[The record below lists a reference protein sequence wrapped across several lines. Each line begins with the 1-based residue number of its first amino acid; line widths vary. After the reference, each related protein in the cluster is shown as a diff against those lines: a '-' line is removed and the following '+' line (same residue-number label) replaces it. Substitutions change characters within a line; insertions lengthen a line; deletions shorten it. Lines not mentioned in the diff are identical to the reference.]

1 MFNQIL
7 IPVTWEV
14 YVTQEKEKLIIT
26 EGYDDKTLI
35 SYVLYSFGDIDDVL
49 VCGIDTEYLEY
60 KKKMFIQERN
70 LILIKKG
77 VFKRESIY

>member
-35 SYVLYSFGDIDDVL
+35 SYVLYSFGDIV
-49 VCGIDTEYLEY
+49 
-60 KKKMFIQERN
+60 MF
-70 LILIKKG
+70 
-77 VFKRESIY
+77 